1 MGLVYC
7 EKDEN
12 QFLEGFQ
19 KLDRNKLNRL
29 MITWTKNK
37 QKNNEKKKT
46 TEVIFTDSSL
56 KLVCLLPSETNPE
69 LKMIDDGSDKNET
82 IAKQFPL
89 CKYLSVSFSA
99 QYKAITKCRYL
110 VYQGSSYFLNRF
122 EILNLFYETLSVL
135 QTSTS
140 LSKLEKR
147 KKSWF
152 SSSFLAMQDLNWSE
166 SCTEEFRRQW
176 SSTGFNFS
184 LARCTVA
191 QPWSWLFSKF
201 SIVNKPW

>member
-37 QKNNEKKKT
+37 QNNNET

-122 EILNLFYETLSVL
+122 EIFKSFLWNIKCLTNIHLPIEI
-135 QTSTS
+135 
-140 LSKLEKR
+140 R
-147 KKSWF
+147 KKKKILVF
-152 SSSFLAMQDLNWSE
+152 KLFPGN
-166 SCTEEFRRQW
+166 
-176 SSTGFNFS
+176 
-184 LARCTVA
+184 AR
-191 QPWSWLFSKF
+191 S
-201 SIVNKPW
+201 

>member
-147 KKSWF
+147 KKS
-152 SSSFLAMQDLNWSE
+152 
-166 SCTEEFRRQW
+166 
-176 SSTGFNFS
+176 
-184 LARCTVA
+184 
-191 QPWSWLFSKF
+191 
-201 SIVNKPW
+201 

>member
-37 QKNNEKKKT
+37 QNNNET

-56 KLVCLLPSETNPE
+56 KLVCLLPSETHPE

-152 SSSFLAMQDLNWSE
+152 SSSFLAMQGE

-176 SSTGFNFS
+176 SSTGSNFS

>member
-1 MGLVYC
+1 
-7 EKDEN
+7 
-12 QFLEGFQ
+12 
-19 KLDRNKLNRL
+19 

-82 IAKQFPL
+82 IAKQSPL

-147 KKSWF
+147 KKS
-152 SSSFLAMQDLNWSE
+152 
-166 SCTEEFRRQW
+166 
-176 SSTGFNFS
+176 
-184 LARCTVA
+184 
-191 QPWSWLFSKF
+191 
-201 SIVNKPW
+201 

>member
-19 KLDRNKLNRL
+19 KLDQNKLNRL

-140 LSKLEKR
+140 LSILEKR
-147 KKSWF
+147 KKF
-152 SSSFLAMQDLNWSE
+152 
-166 SCTEEFRRQW
+166 
-176 SSTGFNFS
+176 
-184 LARCTVA
+184 
-191 QPWSWLFSKF
+191 
-201 SIVNKPW
+201 

>member
-1 MGLVYC
+1 
-7 EKDEN
+7 
-12 QFLEGFQ
+12 
-19 KLDRNKLNRL
+19 
-29 MITWTKNK
+29 
-37 QKNNEKKKT
+37 
-46 TEVIFTDSSL
+46 
-56 KLVCLLPSETNPE
+56 
-69 LKMIDDGSDKNET
+69 MIDDGSDKNET

-140 LSKLEKR
+140 LSKFEKNLDFQALSWQCKILIEVKVALKNLED
-147 KKSWF
+147 SDLALVLT
-152 SSSFLAMQDLNWSE
+152 FLLQL
-166 SCTEEFRRQW
+166 
-176 SSTGFNFS
+176 
-184 LARCTVA
+184 RCTVA

>member
-37 QKNNEKKKT
+37 QNNNET

-56 KLVCLLPSETNPE
+56 KLVCLLPSETHPE

-99 QYKAITKCRYL
+99 QFKAITKCRYL

-122 EILNLFYETLSVL
+122 EIFKSFLWNIKCLTNIHLPI
-135 QTSTS
+135 
-140 LSKLEKR
+140 KIR
-147 KKSWF
+147 KKKKILIF
-152 SSSFLAMQDLNWSE
+152 KLFPGN
-166 SCTEEFRRQW
+166 
-176 SSTGFNFS
+176 
-184 LARCTVA
+184 AR
-191 QPWSWLFSKF
+191 S
-201 SIVNKPW
+201 

>member
-37 QKNNEKKKT
+37 QNNNET

-56 KLVCLLPSETNPE
+56 KLVCLLPSETHPE

-99 QYKAITKCRYL
+99 QFKVITKCRYL

>member
-89 CKYLSVSFSA
+89 CKYLSVSF
-99 QYKAITKCRYL
+99 
-110 VYQGSSYFLNRF
+110 
-122 EILNLFYETLSVL
+122 
-135 QTSTS
+135 
-140 LSKLEKR
+140 
-147 KKSWF
+147 
-152 SSSFLAMQDLNWSE
+152 
-166 SCTEEFRRQW
+166 
-176 SSTGFNFS
+176 
-184 LARCTVA
+184 
-191 QPWSWLFSKF
+191 
-201 SIVNKPW
+201 